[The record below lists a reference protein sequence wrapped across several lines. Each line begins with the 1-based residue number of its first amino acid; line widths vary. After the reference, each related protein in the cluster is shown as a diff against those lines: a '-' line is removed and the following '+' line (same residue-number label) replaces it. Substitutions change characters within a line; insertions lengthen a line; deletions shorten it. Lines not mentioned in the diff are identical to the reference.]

1 MIAFQDLIIS
11 ALARGYQIGPDAL
24 KILEDSQSTNYDEVI
39 SLIIE
44 KKRTSAPGDFVINKS
59 DLIGMVYSP
68 VEAIEETN
76 AVTTVESIEETNAV
90 TTVEPDQGFEIIRD
104 VVEEGMALEGI
115 DGYWT
120 LFKSR
125 FEKFKKI
132 ARERTDS
139 FQVTSMQKSAVQS
152 INKISKIAGL
162 LTCRRGERGR
172 VQITVENE
180 GGSVNAV
187 AFNESV
193 RRRALESLLD
203 QMVLVELERSKSGRN
218 VVKDLRPLDV
228 PDRSINSSGKVVYG
242 VFLSDIHVGSKTF
255 LRNSF
260 EKFLSW
266 LSDRSGED
274 SEIVNRIK
282 YLVIAGDVVD
292 GVGVYPAQENE
303 LEEKNI
309 VKQYEMFFSL
319 IDKVPKNIHIFVT
332 PGNHDATRQALPQF
346 AIPKKYAGAL
356 YEMENLTMLGNPAEI
371 RLHGVNVLIYHGQS
385 LPDVVSTAPNQSF
398 ERPAA
403 AMKLLLKAR
412 HLAPTYGRGTSFAP
426 EKSDRLV
433 IESVPDIFHCG
444 HIHTLDSDVYKG
456 TLLLNSGTWQSQ
468 TRYQY
473 NMGIVPVAGVAP
485 IVNLSTFDVLTKNF
499 L

>member
-24 KILEDSQSTNYDEVI
+24 KILEDSQSANYDEVI

-76 AVTTVESIEETNAV
+76 AVTTVE
-90 TTVEPDQGFEIIRD
+90 PDQEFEIIRD

-139 FQVTSMQKSAVQS
+139 FQVTSMQKSAIQS
-152 INKISKIAGL
+152 NNKISKIAGL
-162 LTCRRGERGR
+162 LSCRRGERGR

-187 AFNESV
+187 ALNESV

-218 VVKDLRPLDV
+218 VVR
-228 PDRSINSSGKVVYG
+228 
-242 VFLSDIHVGSKTF
+242 TF
-255 LRNSF
+255 GRWMCL
-260 EKFLSW
+260 
-266 LSDRSGED
+266 
-274 SEIVNRIK
+274 IV
-282 YLVIAGDVVD
+282 L
-292 GVGVYPAQENE
+292 
-303 LEEKNI
+303 
-309 VKQYEMFFSL
+309 
-319 IDKVPKNIHIFVT
+319 
-332 PGNHDATRQALPQF
+332 
-346 AIPKKYAGAL
+346 
-356 YEMENLTMLGNPAEI
+356 LT
-371 RLHGVNVLIYHGQS
+371 
-385 LPDVVSTAPNQSF
+385 
-398 ERPAA
+398 
-403 AMKLLLKAR
+403 LL
-412 HLAPTYGRGTSFAP
+412 
-426 EKSDRLV
+426 EKS
-433 IESVPDIFHCG
+433 CM
-444 HIHTLDSDVYKG
+444 VYFY
-456 TLLLNSGTWQSQ
+456 Q
-468 TRYQY
+468 TF
-473 NMGIVPVAGVAP
+473 M
-485 IVNLSTFDVLTKNF
+485 
-499 L
+499 